1 MSTIAAWNCFE
12 GGTDGVAITAGAGGN
27 SGQLSGH
34 YSDVLSGS
42 GGAPIF
48 SNLHPAHG
56 TLGMQCS
63 ITTGITASRWTWE
76 NTLNSVPTMYGR
88 FYVYLTATSP
98 SATLAI
104 LEAQSSNVA
113 VWRICVDTSM
123 KVVSRDV
130 INSANRSTSTMSLSL
145 NTMYRIEFRL
155 ACSVTAQ
162 VSTIRIYAG
171 DSTTPLEENVSSS
184 WAGQSAVED
193 LKYGLQQAS
202 GPTYTAWF
210 DDIAASDVDWIGPAN
225 TQGRNLVWRMVGGV
239 TPTTA
244 RVGLNVQGGATS
256 VRIKYSTAQ
265 DLATAPAFSAS
276 AAPDANGL
284 VTFDLSGLAP
294 NTQYYYGVE
303 VDGEIEWLKNGQ
315 FRTFPE
321 PGAKSFSFAF
331 ASCASTGSN
340 NVVFDVIR
348 DRNPLFFQHL
358 GDFHYQNITTN
369 DQPLYRAA
377 WARVL
382 QSSRQAGLYA
392 NRAFSY
398 IWSDHDSGAD
408 NHDSLQPGTVAA
420 AAVYRQAMPGYTLPA
435 ADSQGIYYSF
445 VAGRVRFIA
454 TDMRSYRSPLANAD
468 GPSKTILGTA
478 QKLWFKQ
485 QLLAP
490 EPVKVWCLE
499 MPWVGTTTAGE
510 DNYSGYNTERQELAA
525 FITQNRINVMI
536 VAGDMHCLTADDGT
550 NSAGNIP
557 VAHAAPLSQNSD
569 TANGTYSQG
578 EWPGIADVAHNAF
591 GWMDVTDDGDTIT
604 MAYTGY
610 DNTQTPRITLT
621 TTFEVKTVESWGKTP

>member
-1 MSTIAAWNCFE
+1 M
-12 GGTDGVAITAGAGGN
+12 TAGTTGN

-34 YSDVLSGS
+34 YCDVFSGS
-42 GGAPIF
+42 GGAPVF

-63 ITTGITASRWTWE
+63 LATGITASRWTWE
-76 NTLNSVPTMYGR
+76 GQLNSVPTMYGR

-145 NTMYRIEFRL
+145 NTMYRIEFKL
-155 ACSVTAQ
+155 ACSATAQ

-184 WAGQSAVED
+184 WAGQTAVED
-193 LKYGLQQAS
+193 LKYGLQQSS

-210 DDIAASDVDWIGPAN
+210 DDIAASDQDWIGPAN
-225 TQGRNLVWRMVGGV
+225 TQGRSLVWRIVGGV

-244 RVGLNVQGGATS
+244 RIGVNVQGNATS
-256 VRIKYSTAQ
+256 VRIKYSTTA

-276 AAPDANGL
+276 GVPDIDGL
-284 VTFDLSGLAP
+284 LLLDLSGLAP
-294 NTQYYYGVE
+294 DTQYYYGVE
-303 VDGEIEWLKNGQ
+303 VDGEIEAFKNGQ
-315 FRTFPE
+315 FRTYPV

-331 ASCASTGSN
+331 ASCASTGTT

-369 DQPLYRAA
+369 DETLYRAA

-392 NRAFSY
+392 NATLNY
-398 IWSDHDSGAD
+398 IWSDHDSGAND
-408 NHDSLQPGTVAA
+408 HDGLQPGVISA
-420 AAVYRQAMPGYTLPA
+420 AAVYRQTMPGYTLPA
-435 ADSQGIYYSF
+435 ADAQGVYFSY
-445 VAGRVRFIA
+445 VVGRVRFIV
-454 TDMRSYRSPLANAD
+454 TDLRSYKSPLANPD
-468 GPSKTILGTA
+468 GPSKTIMGTV
-478 QKLWFKQ
+478 QKKWFKE

-490 EPVKVWCLE
+490 EPMKVWCCE
-499 MPWVGTTTAGE
+499 MPWTGTAGSDA
-510 DNYSGYNTERQELAA
+510 DNYCGYDTERQELAT
-525 FITQNRINVMI
+525 FVTQNKVNLMI
-536 VAGDMHCLTADDGT
+536 IAGDMHCLTADDGT
-550 NSAGNIP
+550 NSPGDIP

-569 TANGTYSQG
+569 IVNTTYSQG
-578 EWPGIADVAHNAF
+578 EWPGIADVAHSAF
-591 GWMDVTDDGDTIT
+591 GWMDVTDDGETIT
-604 MAYTGY
+604 MDYTGF

-621 TTFEVKTVESWGKTP
+621 KTFEVKTVETWGVST